1 MCFKKL
7 NFLDLYGQSI
17 SLTYKGEDSFKS
29 PLGIAISIV
38 LLVLL
43 MSFGFYKFI
52 ILIYRINPDVSQ
64 QSFLRDLD
72 KEPDFRPYQESI
84 RGHSSFNGTN
94 SIRGFDFSFGVGRPI
109 PPSIGFFTVNEVEV
123 NYVKESN
130 TKEKV
135 KRPLEYAPCG
145 T

>member
-7 NFLDLYGQSI
+7 NFLDLYGQSV
-17 SLTYKGEDSFKS
+17 SLTYKGDDSFKS
-29 PLGIAISIV
+29 PLGTAISIV
-38 LLVLL
+38 VLVLL
-43 MSFGFYKFI
+43 MSFGIYKFI

-72 KEPDFRPYQESI
+72 KEPVFRPYQETL
-84 RGHSSFNGTN
+84 RGGSTLNDST
-94 SIRGFDFSFGVGRPI
+94 STRAFDFSFGVGRPI
-109 PPSIGFFTVNEVEV
+109 PPSIGFFTVNEVAV
-123 NYVKESN
+123 KYVKGSA

-135 KRPLEYAPCG
+135 KRPLDYAPCG